1 MEIENAPEDLKPV
14 VAFHGH
20 LCPGLLIG
28 YRASK
33 IALERLR
40 AGRSKDEELVAIVEN
55 DSCSADAV
63 QFMTGATFGKGNFIF
78 RDYGKQVFTFVRRSD
93 GKALRVSLR
102 ADGRDPDNLTP
113 EEKRILDDYR
123 AAEEPSEEL
132 RQAAR
137 GISARA
143 LLENSDEKLFDIEWV
158 DVPVPEK
165 ARIHKSIDCES
176 CGESTMETRIVECEG
191 RKYCIPCSGKRPEC
205 AGRDQAGSARSG
217 FKTANR

>member
-1 MEIENAPEDLKPV
+1 MELENLPEDLGPV

-20 LCPGLLIG
+20 LCPGVLIG

-40 AGRSKDEELVAIVEN
+40 TGRSEDEELVAIVEN
-55 DSCSADAV
+55 DSCSVDAV

-78 RDYGKQVFTFVRRSD
+78 RDYGKQVFTFIRRSD

-102 ADGRDPDNLTP
+102 ADGRDLENLTP
-113 EEKRILDDYR
+113 EEKKVLAEYR
-123 AAEEPSEEL
+123 SSDKPTEEL

-137 GISARA
+137 ELSARA

-158 DVPVPEK
+158 DVPVPER
-165 ARIHKSIDCES
+165 ARIHNSIECES
-176 CGESTMETRIVECEG
+176 CGEKTMETRIVECKG
-191 RKYCIPCSGKRPEC
+191 HNYCIPCSERRAEC
-205 AGRDQAGSARSG
+205 AGKEPKRCE
-217 FKTANR
+217 